1 MILHLLS
8 VTVSI
13 LQRLPLLIFTT
24 HFKNTCPQSKH
35 IPNHCIVHF
44 KYIPFYLLFISNK
57 AGKKRG
63 GCAQKSHHRR
73 KKKTLEGTKNAASS
87 PCSTLDSLT
96 HPLPSLT
103 CCSSVKPWDDQQST
117 STAPPWFFSPLASF
131 ILSGSLPLTPLPTFP
146 AVPDSSSYGVQ
157 SLDGLWVKGR
167 RGGFRELCLSR
178 SLGSFS
184 EAFSKAHN
192 WALSHCESGTL
203 RGQETTHSP
212 LRRHTIWTII

>member
-63 GCAQKSHHRR
+63 GCAQRSHPRR
-73 KKKTLEGTKNAASS
+73 KKK
-87 PCSTLDSLT
+87 
-96 HPLPSLT
+96 
-103 CCSSVKPWDDQQST
+103 KPWKELKMLLPVP
-117 STAPPWFFSPLASF
+117 AP
-131 ILSGSLPLTPLPTFP
+131 PLTPWHIPCPLWP
-146 AVPDSSSYGVQ
+146 AAPLWSPEMISNPPPQHLPDSSAPWPPSSFQGACHWPLFPHFQ
-157 SLDGLWVKGR
+157 
-167 RGGFRELCLSR
+167 LCQTQVLM
-178 SLGSFS
+178 GSKVLM
-184 EAFSKAHN
+184 A
-192 WALSHCESGTL
+192 CG
-203 RGQETTHSP
+203 
-212 LRRHTIWTII
+212 